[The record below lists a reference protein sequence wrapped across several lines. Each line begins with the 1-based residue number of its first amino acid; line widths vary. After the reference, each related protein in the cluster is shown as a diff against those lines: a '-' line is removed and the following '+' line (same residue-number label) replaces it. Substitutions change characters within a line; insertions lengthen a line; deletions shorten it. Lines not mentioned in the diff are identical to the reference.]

1 MRVKNP
7 ALVTVIG
14 DLNILSAFFI
24 IASFFPK
31 FMEQFGFYII
41 PIHSISEGIIRMLEV
56 ISLLIITYGFLR
68 LKKWGYWLMITYNL
82 FFLVVSIVSI
92 LSHNKQFDLSFIPSL
107 LALNITFPSKR
118 YFIEENQ
125 SSYYS

>member
-7 ALVTVIG
+7 TLVTVIG
-14 DLNILSAFFI
+14 DLNIFCAFLI
-24 IASFFPK
+24 IASFFPTPK
-31 FMEQFGFYII
+31 FIEQFGFSFI
-41 PIHSISEGIIRMLEV
+41 PMHSISEGIIRILEV

-92 LSHNKQFDLSFIPSL
+92 LSHNKQFTSFFLPSL
-107 LALNITFPSKR
+107 LELQIIFPSKR
-118 YFIEENQ
+118 YFIKENQ
-125 SSYYS
+125 PS